1 MPKKTDEPSF
11 EEALERLE
19 SIIES
24 MEAGDTALA
33 DLVAK
38 FEEGSKLLKR
48 CQAQLKE
55 AELKIEKL
63 NLKSGEVEPFESEAS
78 EN

>member
-1 MPKKTDEPSF
+1 MPKKNESPDF
-11 EEALERLE
+11 ETALERLE

-24 MEAGDTALA
+24 MESGETALA

-38 FEEGSKLLKR
+38 FEEGSKLLNV
-48 CQAQLKE
+48 CQTKLKE

-63 NLKSGEVEPFESEAS
+63 NLKSGKLEGFEAETNA
-78 EN
+78 

>member
-24 MEAGDTALA
+24 METGDTALA

-38 FEEGSKLLKR
+38 FEEGSKLLKI
-48 CQAQLKE
+48 CQSQLKK

-63 NLKSGEVEPFESEAS
+63 NLKSGELEAFEVETTDD
-78 EN
+78 